1 MAWRTIAITNP
12 ARLRIEASQL
22 VVAQETETALP
33 LEDVACLILECP
45 QVTLSAGTLSRL
57 AEHGTMVLVCGA
69 QHTPVLACLP
79 YAGHSRLAG
88 VHRLQL
94 ATTAPFRKRCWQRI
108 VREKILN
115 QAEVCRL
122 AGRAEHTRVE
132 AYAARVASGDT
143 GNMEGVA
150 AREHFALLFGPGW
163 NRGGPD
169 GLNSA
174 LDYGYAVLRAAV
186 VRALAA
192 HGFLLTQGLHHC
204 SELNP
209 FNLADDFLEPLRPA
223 VDLYAAG
230 LKPPPQ
236 VLEKEHRVK
245 LVELLGCEVLVGG
258 KRQSILNAC
267 QIMAGSFLA
276 ACKAGDAGALKLP
289 QVFALTEHRYE

>member
-22 VVAQETETALP
+22 VIAQEAEVALP
-33 LEDVACLILECP
+33 LEDIACLLLESP
-45 QVTLSAGTLSRL
+45 QITLSAGTLARL
-57 AEHGTMVLVCGA
+57 AEHDTIVLVCGPR
-69 QHTPVLACLP
+69 HTPVLACLP
-79 YAGHSRLAG
+79 YASHSRLSG

-94 ATTAPFRKRCWQRI
+94 GATLPFRKRCWQRI

-122 AGRAEHTRVE
+122 AGHAEFTKVE
-132 AYAARVASGDT
+132 AFAARVASGDT

-150 AREHFALLFGPGW
+150 AREHFGLLFGPGW

-169 GLNSA
+169 GLNSV

-192 HGFLLTQGLHHC
+192 HGFLLTQGIHHC

-223 VDLYAAG
+223 VDLYAAS
-230 LKPPPQ
+230 LKPPPET
-236 VLEKEHRVK
+236 LEKEHRVK
-245 LVELLGCEVLVGG
+245 LAELLGCDVMVAG
-258 KRQSILNAC
+258 KRQSILNAAD
-267 QIMAGSFLA
+267 IMAASFLA
-276 ACKAGDAGALKLP
+276 ACKSGDAAALKLP
-289 QVFALTEHRYE
+289 EVCALTEHRYE